1 MLVSCPSTRGHKSN
15 EDLVLWY
22 LDSHLFSFCTNNRDS
37 QLVFYHWSR
46 EKRAFQIGRNDRGH
60 KPLFYPIR
68 HVCKT
73 FWTHKSPA
81 WPPFFILWKNAQ
93 WPHLLFLLV
102 KRNQTC
108 NVLTVFL
115 RRKCK
120 CLFSSVLC
128 RHFLKVWIMSC
139 SLCFSNSIVLQLC
152 IQTQPS
158 FCPCLNVHS
167 YCWNIFEC
175 QLNAKA
181 TQGYGFENPAAV
193 CVLTHYTF
201 GSHCW

>member
-108 NVLTVFL
+108 NNVLTVFL
-115 RRKCK
+115 RRKCN

-128 RHFLKVWIMSC
+128 RHFFKGLNQVLLTVLFKFYCPTVMH
-139 SLCFSNSIVLQLC
+139 SNSTLFLSLLKCAFLLLKYFWMSI
-152 IQTQPS
+152 
-158 FCPCLNVHS
+158 
-167 YCWNIFEC
+167 
-175 QLNAKA
+175 KR
-181 TQGYGFENPAAV
+181 
-193 CVLTHYTF
+193 
-201 GSHCW
+201 